1 MSDDT
6 LAQIDERTRQEDE
19 IGGRSPRS
27 KRFWLVLAV
36 AALLVGFL
44 ARSLVG
50 GDIANSFLAD
60 LLPWM
65 SGTPVTLY
73 FGDESGTFLVPVSRT
88 LTTDED
94 SPQGLVDA
102 LLAGPEDEAGLV
114 NLIPKGTVAR
124 FVSVSD
130 ATFQAD
136 LSGDFLELS
145 SPLTREALIQSLN
158 SWPGDRELEISVDG
172 VPLDV
177 AASSGHLLFFYHR
190 SLDMLIAQPVP
201 DDRARDVLSAYLEGP
216 EDPRLTGLPADVQVL
231 TFEKPPGSGLLEV
244 NLTYVPSVRE
254 FATEDGD
261 AMRRVLEGLIAT
273 LTTGFPGTHFIY
285 LDFEGHASLGLGQ
298 CANLLRR
305 AQPQPEILND
315 ERLLGLEVG
324 AS

>member
-1 MSDDT
+1 
-6 LAQIDERTRQEDE
+6 
-19 IGGRSPRS
+19 
-27 KRFWLVLAV
+27 
-36 AALLVGFL
+36 
-44 ARSLVG
+44 
-50 GDIANSFLAD
+50 
-60 LLPWM
+60 
-65 SGTPVTLY
+65 
-73 FGDESGTFLVPVSRT
+73 
-88 LTTDED
+88 
-94 SPQGLVDA
+94 
-102 LLAGPEDEAGLV
+102 
-114 NLIPKGTVAR
+114 VAR

-130 ATFQAD
+130 ATFQVD

-177 AASSGHLLFFYHR
+177 AASSGHLLFFYDR

-216 EDPRLTGLPADVQVL
+216 EDPRLTGLPVDVQVL

-273 LTTGFPGTHFIY
+273 LTTGFPETHFIY